1 MQSTGAYKFLKRN
14 IMPRE
19 ILESVNLPKVCGLR
33 SQAWPMF
40 CLTLRK
46 ILESVNLPKACGLKS
61 QAWPRFCLTL
71 RKKSEV
77 LIYLRH
83 VVRGAR
89 HGQGSV

>member
-1 MQSTGAYKFLKRN
+1 
-14 IMPRE
+14 MPRE
-19 ILESVNLPKVCGLR
+19 ILESVNLPKACGLR

-46 ILESVNLPKACGLKS
+46 ILESVNLPKACGLRS